1 MPTTG
6 IINGTL
12 MRLYKDA
19 VAIGYATSCQMNIS
33 SAMREILTK
42 DSAAGGWREVKK
54 GQLSGTL
61 STEALYAGPGDAST
75 NYLFDDL
82 SYQFNSTKNVFE
94 LTQSGVALTDSSNN
108 NSIVLINNILQ
119 IPIHSFLHAKH
130 QYLINWN
137 DVNIFNTYILSQIL
151 GSQYI
156 PCRCHTI
163 HSLTPRF
170 LLKH

>member
-12 MRLYKDA
+12 MRLYKDST
-19 VAIGYATSCQMNIS
+19 AIGYATSCQMNIS

-42 DSAAGGWREVKK
+42 DSASGGWREVKK

-82 SYQFNSTKNVFE
+82 FADLIAGTE
-94 LTQSGVALTDSSNN
+94 LTIKFTTDVVGDNVYTMKAICTSLDLNAGVEENVSYSASFEVTGA
-108 NSIVLINNILQ
+108 IVKTTK
-119 IPIHSFLHAKH
+119 A
-130 QYLINWN
+130 
-137 DVNIFNTYILSQIL
+137 
-151 GSQYI
+151 
-156 PCRCHTI
+156 
-163 HSLTPRF
+163 
-170 LLKH
+170 

>member
-12 MRLYKDA
+12 MRLYKDST
-19 VAIGYATSCQMNIS
+19 AIGYATSCQMNVS

-42 DSAAGGWREVKK
+42 DSAVGGWREVKK

-82 SYQFNSTKNVFE
+82 FNDLIAGTE
-94 LTQSGVALTDSSNN
+94 LTIKFTTDVVGDNVYTMKAICTSLDLNAGVEENVSYSASFEVTG
-108 NSIVLINNILQ
+108 SIVKTTK
-119 IPIHSFLHAKH
+119 A
-130 QYLINWN
+130 
-137 DVNIFNTYILSQIL
+137 
-151 GSQYI
+151 
-156 PCRCHTI
+156 
-163 HSLTPRF
+163 
-170 LLKH
+170 